1 MTHLIVHHHLRPGG
15 VTGVVLEEARYLRE
29 QGLPHAVLSSESG
42 TSDESWISVPL
53 LDYPCDPSVTGA
65 QLLDIIAIQI
75 ARLPQPVVWHIHN
88 PTLGCHPA
96 WTECVALLAEKNE
109 RLILHLHDFA
119 EDERPEN
126 YRSLINPSRLY
137 LRSARIHYCVLSQR
151 DRNMLMQAGLAP
163 DEVSILP
170 NPLRATTLPPST
182 RTAPLV
188 LYPCRPID
196 RKNLGELCLWAA
208 IAGDGAQFAT
218 TLLPAKTRNAGN
230 HEHWRNC
237 INQFDLPVRLG
248 IRATDNKLTLDD
260 CVTDCTHI
268 ISTSVKEGFGM
279 TFLESVAWNRPLFGR
294 VIPHIQIDLESYGIM
309 HPHLYE
315 RVFPVDQPDVDF
327 AKLTVEQQ
335 TQVIARARENPES
348 ILIEQRGRQLPAA
361 DWLSNVLRQRQCTI
375 SPDLLA
381 AFSPES
387 HGEMIHDIA
396 TRLLDCEPGPVDY
409 LDSRIVTQCF
419 ASYSLPP
426 V

>member
-15 VTGVVLEEARYLRE
+15 VTGVVIEQARYLRE
-29 QGLPHAVLSSESG
+29 QGLAHALLSSETGPTDASC
-42 TSDESWISVPL
+42 ISVPL
-53 LDYPCDPSVTGA
+53 LDYPCDPAVSGP
-65 QLLDIIAIQI
+65 QLLEIIAKQV
-75 ARLPQPVVWHIHN
+75 AGLPQPLVWHIHN

-109 RLILHLHDFA
+109 RLILHIHDFA
-119 EDERPEN
+119 EDERQEN
-126 YRSLINPSRLY
+126 YRALINPSRLY
-137 LRSARIHYCVLSQR
+137 PHSAGIHYCVLSQR

-170 NPLRATTLPPST
+170 NPLRATPHPPSI
-182 RTAPLV
+182 RTTPLV

-248 IRATDNKLTLDD
+248 IRATNNKLTLED

-279 TFLESVAWNRPLFGR
+279 TFLESIAWNRPLFGR
-294 VIPHIQIDLESYGIM
+294 VIPHIQIDLESYGII

-315 RVFPVDQPDVDF
+315 RIFPTDQPDADF
-327 AKLTVEQQ
+327 AKMTTEQQ

-361 DWLSNVLRQRQCTI
+361 DWLTNVLRQRECTI
-375 SPDLLA
+375 SPDLLT

-387 HGEMIHDIA
+387 HGKMIHDIA
-396 TRLLDCEPGPVDY
+396 TRLLDREPGPIEY
-409 LDSRIVTQCF
+409 LDSRVVLQGF
-419 ASYSLPP
+419 AS
-426 V
+426 